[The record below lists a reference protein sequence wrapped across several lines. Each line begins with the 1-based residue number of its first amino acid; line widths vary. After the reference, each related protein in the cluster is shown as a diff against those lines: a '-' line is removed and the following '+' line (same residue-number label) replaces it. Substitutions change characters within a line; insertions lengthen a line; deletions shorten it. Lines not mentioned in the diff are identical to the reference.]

1 MIRNEQDFS
10 ASLDKAER
18 LLEDQPAV
26 DAPEHIE
33 LMALMRK
40 IMDFRPTVM
49 EPAPGL
55 LGDERARLAQRLAAF
70 EERVIPHYEDHWEP
84 MVGLDAKPH

>member
-10 ASLDKAER
+10 TALEQAER
-18 LLEDQPAV
+18 LLEDRPAV

-33 LMALMRK
+33 LMALMRR
-40 IMDFRPTVM
+40 IADYRPTVL

-55 LGDERARLAQRLAAF
+55 LGEERARLAQRLAAF

-84 MVGLDAKPH
+84 MVGIDAKPH